1 MKLIKKL
8 QECSTIGQADPILTK
23 LGAGPAVKKLVETAI
38 ILSNSQDPQQ
48 RTHAFSFMETAIKEL
63 EDDKLNEEEMGK
75 HGDEDGLNNSKINEE
90 ENDDNKNKLNEEEEN
105 KDGPENKIHEE
116 ELKNHNTGSR
126 EEGSEQSTDN
136 TEPYPGTA
144 TDSPN
149 GEKPMQDMSGTEN
162 QWNETGGMLPPG
174 GAPPAG
180 GMPPGGGMPQ
190 TGNGMIVP
198 SLPPAAGPG
207 LAPDIAQEMG
217 IGMPQI
223 PPMDTSQMMKQMQF
237 TINDYHKRFIQP
249 MSRLIL
255 QQKESLKQQKE
266 AIKTLS
272 QEIRETKA
280 TSGTLKLDLD
290 FMRKNAS
297 AKFREI
303 ESPLQNYATFDK
315 DGLPGIQPINRQQ
328 VKIESARAEIEQ
340 MDRLLNSKN
349 KPMYS

>member
-1 MKLIKKL
+1 LKLIKKL

-90 ENDDNKNKLNEEEEN
+90 ENEDDKNKLNEEN
-105 KDGPENKIHEE
+105 KDGSENKIHEE
-116 ELKNHNTGSR
+116 ELKNHNNGPR

-144 TDSPN
+144 SDSPN

-162 QWNETGGMLPPG
+162 QWNETGGMPPPG
-174 GAPPAG
+174 VMPPAG
-180 GMPPGGGMPQ
+180 GMPGREMPQ

-198 SLPPAAGPG
+198 SLPPATGPG

-223 PPMDTSQMMKQMQF
+223 PPMDTSQMMKQMQY
-237 TINDYHKRFIQP
+237 TINDYHKRFVQP
-249 MSRLIL
+249 MSRLIV
-255 QQKESLKQQKE
+255 QQKE
-266 AIKTLS
+266 ALSQQKVAIKSLS
-272 QEIRETKA
+272 QEVRETKA
-280 TSGTLKLDLD
+280 AGGTLKLDLD
-290 FMRKNAS
+290 YMRKNSS
-297 AKFREI
+297 AQFRET
-303 ESPLQNYATFDK
+303 EPTLEKNYPSFDSH
-315 DGLPGIQPINRQQ
+315 GMPGIQPIPRQQ
-328 VKIESARAEIEQ
+328 LKLSAARSEIEM
-340 MDRLLNSKN
+340 MDKLLNSKN